1 MVMSEEKKDA
11 FDKVV
16 AACATDKTVD
26 EVSIYEDLLG
36 IDAQKLFDKWCA
48 SETGISGLRLDLFID
63 GYYSKIERED
73 NGILEE
79 KEVPR

>member
-26 EVSIYEDLLG
+26 EVSTYEDLLG
-36 IDAQKLFDKWCA
+36 IDAQKLFDKQCV
-48 SETGISGLRLDLFID
+48 SKTGISGLHLDLFID
-63 GYYSKIERED
+63 GYCSKIERKD

-79 KEVPR
+79 KEVPC